1 MRSSLRTVIAL
12 VALAGAATGLAWQ
25 VQRDHTDAS
34 VLPVARSSALVVVRL
49 PTGPLVAVIAA
60 GGDAPG
66 AVVTIPPSTPLTIPG
81 QGQATVADAAALPG
95 PPAAAAISNLLGVWI
110 PHYAITDGTKL
121 AARIDR
127 EGGLMLFE
135 ERLSGRGVM
144 SALGGTARLTTWREV
159 LRALLWDADPWRAGD
174 FTEADDPALVAR
186 VVTAVGRVEVTALP
200 TSRVP
205 GGALQIDDA
214 KAASMLRPFGRRAAT
229 PVPVVVLNGSG
240 VPGGGQGTAR
250 PRVSAGVERAA
261 ARLIPAGFRIVE
273 SDNAS
278 SFGHPTTLVVANTV
292 DEQQLAGRA
301 QAALGVGRVSVA
313 GAPSGLSAVTIVLG
327 KDFPPA

>member
-34 VLPVARSSALVVVRL
+34 ILPVARSSVLVVVRL

-81 QGQATVADAAALPG
+81 QGQATVADAASLPG

-135 ERLSGRGVM
+135 ERLSGRGVL

-214 KAASMLRPFGRRAAT
+214 KAASMLLPFGRRAAT

-240 VPGGGQGTAR
+240 VPGLGQD
-250 PRVSAGVERAA
+250 AA

-292 DEQQLAGRA
+292 DEQQLAARA

-313 GAPSGLSAVTIVLG
+313 GVPSGLSAVTIVLG

>member
-1 MRSSLRTVIAL
+1 MRSSLRTVLAL

-34 VLPVARSSALVVVRL
+34 VPPVARSSVLVVVRL

-66 AVVTIPPSTPLTIPG
+66 AVVTIPPSTPVTIPG
-81 QGQATVADAAALPG
+81 QGQATVADAVALPG

-110 PHYAITDGTKL
+110 PHYAITDGTRL

-127 EGGLMLFE
+127 EGGLMVFD
-135 ERLSGRGVM
+135 ERLSGRGVL
-144 SALGGTARLTTWREV
+144 SALAGTARLTTWREV

-174 FTEADDPALVAR
+174 FTDADDPALAAR
-186 VVTAVGRVEVTALP
+186 LVTAVGRVEVTPLP

-214 KAASMLRPFGRRAAT
+214 RAAPMLRPFGRRAAT

-240 VPGGGQGTAR
+240 VPGVGQD
-250 PRVSAGVERAA
+250 AA
-261 ARLIPAGFRIVE
+261 VRLIPAGFRIVE

-278 SFGHPTTLVVANTV
+278 SFGHPTTLVVANTA
-292 DEQQLAGRA
+292 DDQQLAERA

-313 GAPSGLSAVTIVLG
+313 GVPSGLSSVTIVLG
-327 KDFPPA
+327 KDFRPA

>member
-34 VLPVARSSALVVVRL
+34 VLPVASSSVLVVVRL

-81 QGQATVADAAALPG
+81 QGQATVADAASLPG

-135 ERLSGRGVM
+135 ERLSGRGVL

-214 KAASMLRPFGRRAAT
+214 KAASMLLPFGRRAAT

-240 VPGGGQGTAR
+240 VPGLGQD
-250 PRVSAGVERAA
+250 AA

-292 DEQQLAGRA
+292 DEQQLAARA

-313 GAPSGLSAVTIVLG
+313 GVPSGLSAVTIVLG

>member
-34 VLPVARSSALVVVRL
+34 VLPVARSSVLVVVRL

-60 GGDAPG
+60 GDDAPG

-81 QGQATVADAAALPG
+81 QGQATVADAAVLPG

-110 PHYAITDGTKL
+110 PHYAITDGTRL

-135 ERLSGRGVM
+135 ERLSGRGVL

-174 FTEADDPALVAR
+174 FTEADDPALAAHL
-186 VVTAVGRVEVTALP
+186 VTAVGRVEVTAPP

-240 VPGGGQGTAR
+240 VPGVGQD
-250 PRVSAGVERAA
+250 AA